1 MNSRK
6 YEKDSNIADMYEST
20 HNLDYDKKKKNVP
33 GITTVEEKNS
43 LKFDEETVFL
53 IMEEVYKI
61 ELLQERKSK
70 INAEIATVA
79 QTIET
84 KRMAIQ
90 NLELSVLNVKNDMK
104 VMSGQIE
111 EKKNVLRK
119 TQNEY
124 NDYIKSINDKYKLT
138 RQWGYDPESGQVTL
152 DEKK

>member
-1 MNSRK
+1 
-6 YEKDSNIADMYEST
+6 
-20 HNLDYDKKKKNVP
+20 
-33 GITTVEEKNS
+33 
-43 LKFDEETVFL
+43 
-53 IMEEVYKI
+53 
-61 ELLQERKSK
+61 
-70 INAEIATVA
+70 
-79 QTIET
+79 
-84 KRMAIQ
+84 
-90 NLELSVLNVKNDMK
+90 MK